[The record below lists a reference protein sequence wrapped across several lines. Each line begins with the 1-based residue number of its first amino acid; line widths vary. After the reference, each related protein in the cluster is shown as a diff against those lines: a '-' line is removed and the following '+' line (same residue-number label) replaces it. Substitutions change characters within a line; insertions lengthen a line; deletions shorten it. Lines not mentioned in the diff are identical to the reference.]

1 MSQAKKKKTKKN
13 EQNKNTFELVIFAL
27 LLILI
32 ILSLVMIIRL
42 TQSKPLFPIGESY
55 YNLRIAQSLKQ
66 DFFLTQDPVQ
76 GIVYEPNPYHYLL
89 ALLLVIFP
97 SQLVSLFFP
106 LLLGVLSGFLFFKLL
121 VLLGVKPKQAAYSLI
136 VLSVTPV
143 FIILFTGLYLSGFVI
158 FISLLAMVLIL
169 HKKYNILTLC
179 FSLLLL
185 LLLALTNLVGFLVT
199 LIILFFLCLALKK
212 AFKKNFKKN
221 LRALLLSVL
230 ISVLVIVPLTL
241 FSNYAPRLL
250 GFHTFAFKNIFS
262 ILRASLGFDLFL
274 FVLFLTG
281 FVIIWIK
288 DKEKKLFH
296 LVVLVFIILSLF
308 NSTARVFASFI
319 ITIYCVVAITYFYN
333 RKWELS
339 IIKTGTIL
347 LVLCSLV
354 FSVMNQASL
363 LVDAQPDKEMQNAL
377 VFLKNQ
383 DKGRVLTSEE
393 NGFLIEFYSEKNVL
407 LDANSFLISDYSE
420 LRSDA
425 NTLFRA
431 ARLKEAEPMLKEHEL
446 RYILITPSMKQELWE
461 AREQELWFLIKHS
474 ESFIK
479 KYEEGSIEIWGYV
492 SV

>member
-143 FIILFTGLYLSGFVI
+143 FIILFTGLYLSGFVV
-158 FISLLAMVLIL
+158 FLALLALV
-169 HKKYNILTLC
+169 LTLHNKPVHHTIGI
-179 FSLLLL
+179 LLLI
-185 LLLALTNLVGFLVT
+185 LLALTSLTGFLVT

-296 LVVLVFIILSLF
+296 LAVFGLIILSLF

-319 ITIYCVVAITYFYN
+319 IIIYCVVAITYFYN
-333 RKWELS
+333 RRWELS
-339 IIKTGTIL
+339 IIKTGTLL

-354 FSVMNQASL
+354 FSVVNQANL
-363 LVDAQPDKEMQNAL
+363 LVNAQPDKEMQNAL
-377 VFLKNQ
+377 ISLKGL

-393 NGFLIEFYSEKNVL
+393 NGFLVEFYSEKNVL
-407 LDANSFLISDYSE
+407 LDANSFLVPDCSE
-420 LRSDA
+420 LKNAAD
-425 NTLFRA
+425 TLFRA
-431 ARLKEAEPMLKEHEL
+431 TRLKEAEPLIKEHEL

-479 KYEEGSIEIWGYV
+479 KYEEEGIEIWEYV